1 MNGKNFWVSQTG
13 KSVLTAI
20 CCVVLWGLTMLIWCY
35 LEGVAT
41 LLVIP
46 FAVVGWKKVTQ
57 IQPAMFV
64 RLPLIGWFVYFLVK
78 FVVSTL
84 VGLFATPFMLGPVLA
99 DKIYEAMDQ

>member
-1 MNGKNFWVSQTG
+1 
-13 KSVLTAI
+13 
-20 CCVVLWGLTMLIWCY
+20 
-35 LEGVAT
+35 
-41 LLVIP
+41 
-46 FAVVGWKKVTQ
+46 
-57 IQPAMFV
+57 MFV